1 MIFVSDHYTITVK
14 LHGLLEDDDIKSQAL
29 EDDQSQIDLLTPI
42 PGGRRDTLR
51 RAFCRGLSSSDED
64 DQEGRE
70 INHSSRRS
78 ERVEKSSPMR
88 SFGYFRIPQDVF
100 TGIGPKFPLG
110 PRIIDITGEIGILTP
125 YSQLGHTP

>member
-1 MIFVSDHYTITVK
+1 MIFVSDHYTITIK

-42 PGGRRDTLR
+42 PGGRIDTLR

-100 TGIGPKFPLG
+100 TGIRPKFPLG

-125 YSQLGHTP
+125 

>member
-1 MIFVSDHYTITVK
+1 MVNS
-14 LHGLLEDDDIKSQAL
+14 HGLLEDDDVQSEAL
-29 EDDQSQIDLLTPI
+29 ADDQSQVHLFTSTPS
-42 PGGRRDTLR
+42 GRRDTLR

-110 PRIIDITGEIGILTP
+110 RRIIDITGEIGILAP
-125 YSQLGHTP
+125 YIQLGNTR